1 MVVFESRSDTVP
13 ATRRFD
19 ISATKRQALIPHPPL
34 LRNAELL
41 RRKVC
46 RLVLA
51 FSWLT
56 GLLAGFAFYSPAGHI
71 LDPWMCGRAFA
82 PVSIRPLLCVTLL
95 PFLFSAFAV
104 FISRPWLIY
113 PLAFSKAFLLGLI
126 GLAVQRCWG
135 SAGWLARWMLCFSSA
150 ASGPLLYW
158 YWLRHIDGRQG
169 YAFSETALVFSS
181 AAILG
186 SMNFFVIVPLAV
198 RLIYS

>member
-1 MVVFESRSDTVP
+1 MVVFKSRSDTIST
-13 ATRRFD
+13 ARRFD
-19 ISATKRQALIPHPPL
+19 ISAKKRQTHIQHPPL
-34 LRNAELL
+34 SWKTEQL

-51 FSWLT
+51 FFWLS
-56 GLLAGFAFYSPAGHI
+56 GLLAGVAFYSPAGHI
-71 LDPWMCGRAFA
+71 LDPWMRGRAFA

-104 FISRPWLIY
+104 FISRPRLIY
-113 PLAFSKAFLLGLI
+113 LVAFSKAFLLGLI

-158 YWLRHIDGRQG
+158 YWLRHIDGRRE
-169 YAFSETALVFSS
+169 YAFSETALLFSS

-186 SMNFFVIVPLAV
+186 SIHFFIIVPLAA